1 MFKSVAALVS
11 IVGLALCA
19 ASTAHANVTK
29 EEVLAAPND
38 WREVAPEDLIIMKT
52 TKGDVVIE
60 IAPGFSPQHCDQVR
74 RIVRSGLYAGTL
86 FHRVINDFMAQ
97 GGDIDRA
104 HNEPSG
110 QPNIPAEFVF
120 RRSPSDMPIDA
131 ISNTPEGGKVLAGY
145 YKGFPLLSRPEA
157 QSDFTFDGKVESWMP
172 HCAGVTSMARTDDPN
187 SANDQF
193 FLMRAET
200 EFLNR
205 KYTSWGRMLQG
216 LDVAKAL
223 NVGEPPS
230 QPDMVISAVVAA
242 DIIPDKR
249 PRAWVMRTDS
259 AAFNAIVNQQDEGTA
274 ICDMPDVPS
283 LVEFPQ

>member
-1 MFKSVAALVS
+1 MLKSIAAIISAALLASVAFP
-11 IVGLALCA
+11 
-19 ASTAHANVTK
+19 ASANVTK
-29 EEVLAAPND
+29 EDIAAAPGD

-60 IAPGFSPQHCDQVR
+60 IAPGFSPKHGEQIR
-74 RIVRSGLYAGTL
+74 RIVRSGLYTGTL

-110 QPNIPAEFVF
+110 QPNLPGEFVF
-120 RRSPSDMPIDA
+120 RRSPADMPLDA
-131 ISNTPEGGKVLAGY
+131 IRNEPEQGKLKAGY
-145 YKGFPLLSRPEA
+145 YNGFPVLSRPDA
-157 QSDFTFDGKVESWMP
+157 QSDFTFDAKVESWMP

-216 LDVAKAL
+216 LDVAQAL

-230 QPDMVISAVVAA
+230 QPDMLVSVVMAS
-242 DIIPDKR
+242 DIIPAKR
-249 PRAWVMRTDS
+249 PRAWVMRTNS
-259 AAFNAIVNQQDEGTA
+259 EAFNAIVSQQDEGTS
-274 ICDMPDVPS
+274 ICDMPPVPT
-283 LVEFPQ
+283 LVEFPE